1 MKLTPERKRQVA
13 QLPNVAV
20 VVEDLVLLVVGDKVL
35 LDQRVINDRRLD
47 GLLVLLDL
55 ALLLELLLDVLLHP
69 YFYN

>member
-13 QLPNVAV
+13 QLPDVAV

-47 GLLVLLDL
+47 GLLVLLNL